1 MNKKNFFLTLAPL
14 EQAFCKNYKG
24 EIIHLFKKNLSLLK
38 GLNSFSYKFTK
49 KNSFWHNKDNLI
61 HDNNYLQNF
70 ERRFFNEFYKSL
82 NDTLGVSHPK
92 KYWEIFL
99 GKITCTIIYV
109 LYERWQTIID
119 IENNHEFLE
128 TKILKKKDGSLSLQN
143 GSDLNKNIA
152 NSDLFNFKINSEII
166 RYRSTIKYKE
176 IEVKDIKKNLFNQK
190 NESKKNF
197 FQIKYIKFK
206 YIKIFFDI
214 IKKQLLNLQ
223 YLIFNKKNYY
233 IYISPKI
240 KSETSWILRN
250 KFKQPDLKFKFK
262 KISLNLTFS
271 ETLRKKLSSNL
282 NYKPSNNFESFFRE
296 KIIEM
301 MPLCYLEGYQN
312 IISNNKE
319 NKEKKL
325 PKVMFLQFDEIMSDN
340 ASYLEW
346 VSYNKIKGSK
356 IFLIQTGGDIFTPKL
371 EIREEFAKNKIYD
384 VLFHYGKKNLGDK
397 IIGAGFERVFF
408 NEEVLPNYK
417 GNIIL
422 ALYPGDGYSTGLLS
436 TTKPFQDDWNEYLDD
451 KISFLENLTPEI
463 REKIIIRLKKRH
475 HFNDPNRDYF
485 KMEENIKTRFPD
497 VKFNDY
503 KESLNE
509 LVPKTSIIIVT
520 HNATTLL
527 ETLSKNIP
535 TLMLMDFNKYKLSK
549 TANELYKELVRIGIL
564 HFKAASAAEKLLSVW
579 KDPKEWWNSKE
590 VQGIRQKFCEE
601 YAYYPKNY
609 KEFFLK
615 KVSDQINQ
623 IL

>member
-223 YLIFNKKNYY
+223 YLIFNKK
-233 IYISPKI
+233 
-240 KSETSWILRN
+240 
-250 KFKQPDLKFKFK
+250 
-262 KISLNLTFS
+262 
-271 ETLRKKLSSNL
+271 
-282 NYKPSNNFESFFRE
+282 
-296 KIIEM
+296 II
-301 MPLCYLEGYQN
+301 
-312 IISNNKE
+312 IFI
-319 NKEKKL
+319 
-325 PKVMFLQFDEIMSDN
+325 FLQKLN
-340 ASYLEW
+340 QKLA
-346 VSYNKIKGSK
+346 GS
-356 IFLIQTGGDIFTPKL
+356 
-371 EIREEFAKNKIYD
+371 
-384 VLFHYGKKNLGDK
+384 
-397 IIGAGFERVFF
+397 
-408 NEEVLPNYK
+408 
-417 GNIIL
+417 
-422 ALYPGDGYSTGLLS
+422 
-436 TTKPFQDDWNEYLDD
+436 
-451 KISFLENLTPEI
+451 
-463 REKIIIRLKKRH
+463 
-475 HFNDPNRDYF
+475 
-485 KMEENIKTRFPD
+485 
-497 VKFNDY
+497 
-503 KESLNE
+503 
-509 LVPKTSIIIVT
+509 
-520 HNATTLL
+520 
-527 ETLSKNIP
+527 
-535 TLMLMDFNKYKLSK
+535 
-549 TANELYKELVRIGIL
+549 
-564 HFKAASAAEKLLSVW
+564 
-579 KDPKEWWNSKE
+579 
-590 VQGIRQKFCEE
+590 
-601 YAYYPKNY
+601 
-609 KEFFLK
+609 
-615 KVSDQINQ
+615 
-623 IL
+623 